1 MIGKITFIKQQEADE
16 ILSSLG
22 IIIPLSKISLV
33 DPLYL

>member
-22 IIIPLSKISLV
+22 IITPLSKISLV